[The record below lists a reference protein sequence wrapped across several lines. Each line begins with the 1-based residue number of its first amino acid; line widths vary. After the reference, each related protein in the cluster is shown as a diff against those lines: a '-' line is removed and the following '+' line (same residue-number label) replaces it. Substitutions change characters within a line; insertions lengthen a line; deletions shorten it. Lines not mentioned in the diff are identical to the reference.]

1 MATPPPPDAPPA
13 AGSEASEPDDPALRL
28 TRLLTCAAA
37 EPALAGVL
45 LFDLEPH
52 LTDSVAH
59 LFAAL
64 LGGAGPL
71 LMLGAQTRDED
82 LWTRARLRQDGGH
95 VSVSTEPGPLI
106 EADGRDGPPQ
116 LVVVPDLTRLSVAGM
131 RAAVQLLGADVAVV
145 EHTGLR
151 HIACPRARWL
161 AVCRSEDAGRLSPH
175 LLDRFALRVSMA
187 DLRGSRPHRL
197 LTFLPSLSHA
207 ADDIV
212 QASVT
217 DDALTRVRALLGPDA
232 GIRRELA
239 LARLARTLASLD
251 GDRAAQERHA
261 DAAALLIGLP
271 VVGTPNGTDPDQESP
286 ALFGPSGTD
295 DRSDAPHDESR
306 VDRGAEERPAGP
318 GHSLRGPEPEE
329 EVVGPDPAAA
339 HGTPFPEDAVS
350 VLRDFAPLRNLW
362 QRTMGPAATRGAVVG
377 SRRAKDLHDL
387 AYVPT
392 VREAAV
398 HQRVRQTERFT
409 IAPVDLRSH
418 LRAGASER
426 LLVLLLD
433 HTCRDDAWDWADALS
448 PFLQWAYTGR
458 AAAQVIEVG
467 GADATHELKAD
478 SFAARNVLDPRVLA
492 ALYRPAGRATPLA
505 HGIQEAAR
513 VLRGAFQ
520 QHGSAL
526 AEAWLVVVTDG
537 RGNVPLTV
545 SQSGRF
551 AGHVGAA
558 GVEDALKAAARIG
571 AMDRTRVRSAV
582 VDPARDPY
590 GSLPFKLADALGATV
605 VAGRPTLRAN
615 EPGGPDER

>member
-1 MATPPPPDAPPA
+1 MAIPPPPDAPPA
-13 AGSEASEPDDPALRL
+13 AGFGAQEPDDPVLRL
-28 TRLLTCAAA
+28 TRLLACAAA
-37 EPALAGVL
+37 DPALAGVL
-45 LFDLEPH
+45 LFDLDPQ
-52 LTDSVAH
+52 LTDSVAL
-59 LFAAL
+59 LFAAA

-82 LWTRARLRQDGGH
+82 LWTRARLRQAGGR
-95 VSVSTEPGPLI
+95 VSVSTHPGPLI
-106 EADGRDGPPQ
+106 ETDGREGPPQ

-131 RAAVQLLGADVAVV
+131 RAAVQLLGAEVAVV

-151 HIACPRARWL
+151 HIARPRARWL
-161 AVCRSEDAGRLSPH
+161 AVCRSADAGRLSPH

-187 DLRGSRPHRL
+187 ELRGSRPQRL
-197 LTFLPSLSHA
+197 LTLLPSVSGAGAGHIA
-207 ADDIV
+207 

-217 DDALTRVRALLGPDA
+217 DGALTRVRALLGPDT
-232 GIRRELA
+232 GVRRELA

-251 GDRAAQERHA
+251 GDGAAEERHA
-261 DAAALLIGLP
+261 DAAARLIGLP
-271 VVGTPNGTDPDQESP
+271 VAGTPDGTDPEREPPDSP
-286 ALFGPSGTD
+286 GPSGAD
-295 DRSDAPHDESR
+295 DRSEAPHDGSR
-306 VDRGAEERPAGP
+306 VDRGATERPAGQGRP
-318 GHSLRGPEPEE
+318 LRGPEPEE
-329 EVVGPDPAAA
+329 EVGSGPAAV
-339 HGTPFPEDAVS
+339 HGTPFPEDEVS
-350 VLRDFAPLRNLW
+350 VPRDFAPLRNLW

-377 SRRAKDLHDL
+377 SRRAKDLRDL
-387 AYVPT
+387 AYVAT

-398 HQRVRQTERFT
+398 HQRVRRTDRFT

-433 HTCRDDAWDWADALS
+433 HTCRDDAWDWAEALT

-458 AAAQVIEVG
+458 AAVQVIEVG

-513 VLRGAFQ
+513 ILRAAFQ

-537 RGNVPLTV
+537 RGNVPLTA
-545 SQSGRF
+545 GRGGRP

-571 AMDRTRVRSAV
+571 AMDRTRVRAAV
-582 VDPARDPY
+582 VDPAREPY
-590 GSLPFKLADALGATV
+590 GSLPFRLADALGATV
-605 VAGRPTLRAN
+605 VAGRPAPRTH
-615 EPGGPDER
+615 ESGVPDER